1 MKKTNPETTLQ
12 NLAEKCTRLIATADV
27 SAEDALVIVLN
38 MLRYHSSLVMDPISL
53 DAFTDGLK
61 SLLRHSVASNCSLQS
76 SEVSP
81 DLYLALIQVPTGDLS
96 AEDIFDAYLSAT
108 CVAAGIGFDPA
119 FMDRIKELF
128 HQQRVKTNDA

>member
-1 MKKTNPETTLQ
+1 
-12 NLAEKCTRLIATADV
+12 
-27 SAEDALVIVLN
+27 
-38 MLRYHSSLVMDPISL
+38 MDPISL